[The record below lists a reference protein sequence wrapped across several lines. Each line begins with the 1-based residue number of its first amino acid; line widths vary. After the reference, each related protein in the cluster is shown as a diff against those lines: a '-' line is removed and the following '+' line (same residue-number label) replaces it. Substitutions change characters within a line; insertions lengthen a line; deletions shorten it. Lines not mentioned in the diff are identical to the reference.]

1 MSEKTSD
8 RLLTAHGRMLE
19 WCAANGG
26 VPAGYVEDAMAE
38 IGFWALVE
46 QRTNAE
52 FAAAMFA
59 QWQQTQLAR
68 EGEAG

>member
-8 RLLTAHGRMLE
+8 RLLAAHGRMLE
-19 WCAANGG
+19 WGAANGG
-26 VPAGYVEDAMAE
+26 VPTGYTEDAMAE

-46 QRTNAE
+46 HHTSPE

-59 QWQQTQLAR
+59 QWQETKLAQ
-68 EGEAG
+68 EGAA